1 MKNRRNYYR
10 VLQVQPDA
18 PLEVIRASYKA
29 LMREL
34 KQHPDLGG
42 DVWNAQ
48 ILNQAYETLSHEAK
62 RGDYDR
68 LLFER
73 YNKTPFHDTAHA
85 TAPLISFFCP
95 FCKRPLARRAQ
106 ATESC
111 PSCKSPLRSSE
122 DSTLQEG
129 CRRAMPRMKKSSQF
143 LFYTTWPQKGR
154 EGELVDLSKAGMRF
168 RCSERLNKG
177 MLIKVSGKLLTGV
190 AKVKNV
196 HKIVYQGYRVF
207 SVGAQFVSVAFR
219 ESKGGFY
226 SGAA

>member
-18 PLEVIRASYKA
+18 PFEVIRASFKA

-42 DVWNAQ
+42 DLWNAQ
-48 ILNQAYETLSHEAK
+48 VLNQAYETLSHESK
-62 RGDYDR
+62 RQDYDR
-68 LLFER
+68 VLFER
-73 YNKTPFHDTAHA
+73 YNKTPFHDTRSD

-95 FCKRPLARRAQ
+95 FCKRPLARA
-106 ATESC
+106 AKSTESC
-111 PSCKSPLRSSE
+111 PTCRSPLRSSG
-122 DSTLQEG
+122 DSSREG
-129 CRRAMPRMKKSSQF
+129 CRRAMPRTKKSSQF

-154 EGELVDLSKAGMRF
+154 PAELIDLSKTGMRF
-168 RCSERLNKG
+168 RCGQRLNKD
-177 MLIKVSGKLLTGV
+177 MLIKVSGKLMTGV

-196 HKIVYQGYRVF
+196 HKIVYQGYQVY

-219 ESKGGFY
+219 ESKGSFY
-226 SGAA
+226 SSTA